1 MEQQIFKRLQMI
13 YPVTTMDNSKC
24 AAKEIDTLT
33 HSHYMKFIEWFQKG
47 LHSFGRIG
55 YIDNLLYINFKEGS
69 EKQYTLEDIYQY
81 WQNNKL

>member
-1 MEQQIFKRLQMI
+1 MEDQIFKRLQMI

-33 HSHYMKFIEWFQKG
+33 RSHYMEFIEWSILNLGKDF
-47 LHSFGRIG
+47 
-55 YIDNLLYINFKEGS
+55 YITGDEIYLRKTRYNKRPKKYTI
-69 EKQYTLEDIYQY
+69 EKLYQY